1 MRRADLAQFAGAL
14 AAPVERFAREAGVRL
29 VLLINESGQ
38 VLAQRGFARAL
49 DVMGVAALGAGIHA
63 SSHALAVM
71 IGEGGFRHLHQG
83 GSAAQVFIGPFRT
96 PSEELIVIAVFGEDS
111 SLGLVQVF
119 FAELAR
125 EVAALPGWS
134 ETRPTADARAFERDL
149 EAGLETI
156 FGGEAKGAAAGPDA
170 GPAGNA

>member
-14 AAPVERFAREAGVRL
+14 AGPVERFAREAGLRL

-49 DVMGVAALGAGIHA
+49 DVMGVAALAAGIHA

-83 GSAAQVFIGPFRT
+83 GTATQVFIGPFQT
-96 PSEELIVIAVFGEDS
+96 PSEELVAIAVFGDDS

-119 FAELAR
+119 FAELVR

-134 ETRPTADARAFERDL
+134 EARPTADARSFERDL
-149 EAGLETI
+149 EAGLHTV
-156 FGGEAKGAAAGPDA
+156 FGGGGQGPT
-170 GPAGNA
+170 

>member
-1 MRRADLAQFAGAL
+1 MRRADLAQFVGAL
-14 AAPVERFAREAGVRL
+14 AEPVDRFAREAALRL

-71 IGEGGFRHLHQG
+71 MGEGGFRHLHQG
-83 GSAAQVFIGPFRT
+83 GAATQVFIGPFRT
-96 PSEELIVIAVFGEDS
+96 PAEDLIVIGVFGEDS

-119 FAELAR
+119 FAEFTR
-125 EVAALPGWS
+125 QVAALPGWA
-134 ETRPTADARAFERDL
+134 ETRPTRDAESFERDL
-149 EAGLETI
+149 EAGLETV
-156 FGGEAKGAAAGPDA
+156 FGA
-170 GPAGNA
+170 

>member
-1 MRRADLAQFAGAL
+1 MRRADLAEFVGAL
-14 AAPVERFAREAGVRL
+14 AAPVDRFAREAGLKL

-49 DVMGVAALGAGIHA
+49 DVMGVASLGAGIHA

-71 IGEGGFRHLHQG
+71 LGEGGFHHLHQG

-96 PSEELIVIAVFGEDS
+96 PSEELIAIAVFGEDS

-125 EVAALPGWS
+125 EVAELPGWS
-134 ETRPTADARAFERDL
+134 ERRPTANARAFERDL
-149 EAGLETI
+149 VAGLETI
-156 FGGEAKGAAAGPDA
+156 FGAAAEGAAAGPDER
-170 GPAGNA
+170 PAGGA

>member
-1 MRRADLAQFAGAL
+1 MRRADLAQFVGAL
-14 AAPVERFAREAGVRL
+14 AEPVDRFAREAALRL

-71 IGEGGFRHLHQG
+71 VGEGGFRHLHQG
-83 GSAAQVFIGPFRT
+83 GAATQVFIGPFRT
-96 PSEELIVIAVFGEDS
+96 PAEDLIVIGVFGEDS

-119 FAELAR
+119 FAEFTR
-125 EVAALPGWS
+125 QVAVLPGWA
-134 ETRPTADARAFERDL
+134 EMRPTRDAESFERDL
-149 EAGLETI
+149 EAGLETV
-156 FGGEAKGAAAGPDA
+156 FGEG
-170 GPAGNA
+170 

>member
-1 MRRADLAQFAGAL
+1 MRRADLGQFVGAL
-14 AAPVERFAREAGVRL
+14 VPPVEHFAREAGLRL

-49 DVMGVAALGAGIHA
+49 DVMGVASLGAGIHA

-83 GSAAQVFIGPFRT
+83 GSATQVFIGPFRT
-96 PSEELIVIAVFGEDS
+96 PAEDLIVIAVFGDDS
-111 SLGLVQVF
+111 SLGLVQLF
-119 FAELAR
+119 FATFVR
-125 EVAALPGWS
+125 EVTELPGWS
-134 ETRPTADARAFERDL
+134 ETRPTADAVSFERDL

-156 FGGEAKGAAAGPDA
+156 FGGEAEGAAAGPA
-170 GPAGNA
+170 A

>member
-1 MRRADLAQFAGAL
+1 MRRADLPHFVGAL
-14 AAPVERFAREAGVRL
+14 TEPVDRFSREAGLRL

-71 IGEGGFRHLHQG
+71 VGEGGFKHLHQG
-83 GSAAQVFIGPFRT
+83 GAAAQVFLGPFRT
-96 PSEELIVIAVFGEDS
+96 PAEDLIVIAVFGEDS
-111 SLGLVQVF
+111 SIGLVQVF
-119 FAELAR
+119 FAEFVR

-134 ETRPTADARAFERDL
+134 QARPTADAEAFERDL
-149 EAGLETI
+149 EAGLETV
-156 FGGEAKGAAAGPDA
+156 FGEG
-170 GPAGNA
+170 

>member
-1 MRRADLAQFAGAL
+1 MRRADLAQFTGAL
-14 AAPVERFAREAGVRL
+14 AAPVERFAREAGLRL

-49 DVMGVAALGAGIHA
+49 DVMGVAALAAGILA
-63 SSHALAVM
+63 SSQALAVM
-71 IGEGGFRHLHQG
+71 LGEGGFRYLHQG
-83 GSAAQVFIGPFRT
+83 GVATQVFIGPFRT
-96 PSEELIVIAVFGEDS
+96 PAEELIAIAVFGEDS

-119 FAELAR
+119 FAELVR
-125 EVAALPGWS
+125 EVAGLPGWS

>member
-1 MRRADLAQFAGAL
+1 MRRGDLAQFVGAL
-14 AAPVERFAREAGVRL
+14 AAPVEHFAREAGLRL

-63 SSHALAVM
+63 SSNALAVM

-83 GSAAQVFIGPFRT
+83 GTATQVFIGPFST
-96 PSEELIVIAVFGEDS
+96 PAEDLIVIAVFGDDS
-111 SLGLVQVF
+111 SLGLVQLF
-119 FAELAR
+119 FTAFVG

-134 ETRPTADARAFERDL
+134 DTRPTADARSFERDR

-156 FGGEAKGAAAGPDA
+156 FGGGAAQATATPDA
-170 GPAGNA
+170 